1 MQLGRWAEA
10 EEALRSAVERDPDD
24 EAAQA
29 LYARVLVKR
38 GALDKARVALDNG
51 IAVDPF
57 DPDLHATYV
66 EVAKGLRDS
75 ALEERERKALALSA
89 GMTEKGPHE

>member
-1 MQLGRWAEA
+1 MGRFAEA

-57 DPDLHATYV
+57 DPDLHATYL
-66 EVAKGLRDS
+66 EVARGLKDP
-75 ALEERERKALALSA
+75 ALEERERKALALAA
-89 GMTEKGPHE
+89 GLSGEKGHHE